1 MTIETLKKEILTQIV
16 SIQNEAVLKR
26 VKEILDSI
34 SKENDLLYR
43 IVKPVR
49 KNITVEDLI
58 REQNYKGFDRAAFD
72 KLTAELG
79 IEDPIEELLA
89 LSTS

>member
-1 MTIETLKKEILTQIV
+1 MTIETLKYEILAKIV
-16 SIQNEAVLKR
+16 SIQNEAVLQRLKD
-26 VKEILDSI
+26 VLDSI
-34 SKENDLLYR
+34 SKDNDLLYR

-72 KLTAELG
+72 KLAVELN
-79 IEDPIEELLA
+79 IQDPIEELLA
-89 LSTS
+89 LSTP